1 MRAWFAQHA
10 RAVRGTL
17 AAFAQAPLGTLFNA
31 AVIALALALPAA
43 LWQLAGQ
50 LQGASHHAGAAPQ
63 LSVFMTV
70 EASRDE
76 ARAIEKR
83 LRQAPGVARVE
94 FVPREQAL
102 ADLRKQAGLEDALD
116 SLGGNPLPDAFVITL
131 ADAAPAGLETLRDE
145 LRQWPKVA
153 HVALDALWAR
163 RLDAALRI
171 ARGVAAALLALL
183 GIALVAATF
192 NTIRL
197 QILTRRDEIAVLQAI
212 GATGGYVR
220 RPFLYYGALLGLA
233 GGLLAWLLLAAA
245 TWAGNQGL
253 APLAALYGA
262 EWRLVPLPAGPG
274 GALMAIATGLGWLG
288 AWLSVSRHLQRD

>member
-1 MRAWFAQHA
+1 VSAWLAQHF

-17 AAFAQAPLGTLFNA
+17 AAFARAPLDTLFNA
-31 AVIALALALPAA
+31 IVIALALALPAA
-43 LWQLAGQ
+43 LWQLAGH
-50 LQGASHHAGAAPQ
+50 LQGATHQAGAAPQ
-63 LSVFMTV
+63 LSVFMVV
-70 EASRDE
+70 EASRED
-76 ARAIEKR
+76 ARAIEAR
-83 LRQAPGVARVE
+83 LKQAPGVARVE

-102 ADLRKQAGLEDALD
+102 ADLRQQAGLAEALD
-116 SLGGNPLPDAFVITL
+116 SLGGNPLPDAFVVTL
-131 ADAAPAGLETLRDE
+131 ADAAPAGLEARRDE
-145 LRQWPKVA
+145 FRKWPKVA

-171 ARGVAAALLALL
+171 ARGVAAGLMGLLA
-183 GIALVAATF
+183 IALVAATF

-233 GGLLAWLLLAAA
+233 GGALAWLLLAAA
-245 TWAGNQGL
+245 TWAGNQGV

-262 EWRLVPLPAGPG
+262 EWRLEGLPAAPA
-274 GALMAIATGLGWLG
+274 ALLVGTAMGLGWLG
-288 AWLSVSRHLQRD
+288 AWLSVSRHLHR